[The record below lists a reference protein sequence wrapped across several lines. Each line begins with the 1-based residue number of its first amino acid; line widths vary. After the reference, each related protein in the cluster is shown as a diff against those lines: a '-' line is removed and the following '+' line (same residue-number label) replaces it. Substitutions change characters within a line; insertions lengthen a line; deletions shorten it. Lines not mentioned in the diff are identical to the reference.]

1 MKRQVKRNL
10 DKALEDANNT
20 GSLMWGFIVS
30 PEDGSIGTFCN
41 QQLNLD
47 SILFNTA
54 NACKE
59 LSDKHDAIAVG
70 NA

>member
-1 MKRQVKRNL
+1 MNKDMQNL
-10 DKALEDANNT
+10 LDRTLQKANKS
-20 GSLMWGFIVS
+20 GVLMWGFIVN

-59 LSDKHDAIAVG
+59 LTDKHDAIAVG